1 MKRSDRRP
9 KAFLH
14 YIHSTAL
21 RRPRTRRAARIA
33 ASGRTAPLARWRAL
47 DCRCEWQDVGPWQ
60 VEEYASQF
68 LNSNTWAHDMCP
80 LPWQCKHLTGS
91 VSKCPCRA
99 CAHHQAP
106 AHPVPIKCAYAPT
119 VASVLVSSCALAR
132 RYRASTDCPFL
143 LLLLLLLRG
152 RAQGPS
158 RSLR

>member
-14 YIHSTAL
+14 YINSTAL

-106 AHPVPIKCAYAPT
+106 THPVPIKCAYAPT

-132 RYRASTDCPFL
+132 RYRACPH
-143 LLLLLLLRG
+143 R
-152 RAQGPS
+152 PS
-158 RSLR
+158 LPPPPPPPPLSSLR